1 MITGW
6 SAERLIV
13 QIGIDGADIA
23 GESIG
28 GAAGEPAPVLRRART
43 HEAWRASSTGSR
55 GPARTSQASPT
66 GPAHGAG
73 GARHASG
80 SRRPRRWRSP
90 VTRRVAPRS
99 FLDRTLVVAAF
110 PRIVLGVGRAVAGR
124 IGRIGIGS
132 RHRGTGR
139 CRGRRPTRARVRRLA
154 TGPLLER
161 RADGERTR
169 EAVRLLVRQRAWS
182 GVRLGIAA
190 MAVIRSVRPLV
201 PLVLERHERAC
212 RRSIGAGQPTLGHR
226 GDDTRGARP
235 RVVGARGSAARLTC
249 PTQARTLRTIP
260 RGDTVKPHPQCEG
273 VPCLA

>member
-1 MITGW
+1 MIDGW

-13 QIGIDGADIA
+13 QIGVDGADIA

-28 GAAGEPAPVLRRART
+28 GAAGEPAPVLGRSRT
-43 HEAWRASSTGSR
+43 HEARRASRTGSR
-55 GPARTSQASPT
+55 GPGRTSQASTT
-66 GPAHGAG
+66 GPARAPDARRRPPCQRPPTPTAAAPPSHAAGCGADVPRS
-73 GARHASG
+73 GARRRRRSHG
-80 SRRPRRWRSP
+80 SSS
-90 VTRRVAPRS
+90 VSERV
-99 FLDRTLVVAAF
+99 
-110 PRIVLGVGRAVAGR
+110 VAGR
-124 IGRIGIGS
+124 FCRIGLGS

-139 CRGRRPTRARVRRLA
+139 RRGRRPTGASVRRLA

-201 PLVLERHERAC
+201 PLVLERHERAR

-235 RVVGARGSAARLTC
+235 RWSAHADPVR
-249 PTQARTLRTIP
+249 
-260 RGDTVKPHPQCEG
+260 V
-273 VPCLA
+273 